1 MILLDDGIS
10 SITCEI
16 RDYGD
21 RNFCTEEACQAFYE
35 KELTEEKCNI
45 LRYYPALTE
54 EQQWSLAIIGAALA
68 IILSYTSLV
77 CLPVLFSPSYG
88 IFRVFLSSFTLSLL
102 IAVSIF
108 ELLPGNDRKI
118 RRNLSKIFKKFK
130 IKSKL
135 QLGWMIVRLRYG
147 HTGLSMHRSCTH
159 RFGSIILWIDGS
171 QFLDGRS
178 EEAMGMKIGK

>member
-1 MILLDDGIS
+1 MDYDKNHIIDDGIS

-16 RDYGD
+16 KDYGD
-21 RNFCTEEACQAFYE
+21 RNFCTKEACQAFYE

-108 ELLPGNDRKI
+108 ELLPGIDRKTSK
-118 RRNLSKIFKKFK
+118 NLSTLMSS
-130 IKSKL
+130 KSNIISK
-135 QLGWMIVRLRYG
+135 
-147 HTGLSMHRSCTH
+147 SSPSCDWH
-159 RFGSIILWIDGS
+159 G
-171 QFLDGRS
+171 
-178 EEAMGMKIGK
+178 